1 MTAELHAV
9 AWPMAAAY
17 NRSHGDLMTRLSLLK
32 QVPLFADLTDGE
44 LAALAKDFARLHFQ
58 QGEPIFY
65 QGDPG
70 HTLYLVET
78 GQVRIYVQSEDGQEL
93 SVTVCGPGDM
103 FGEMAVIDGLPRS
116 ASAIAMEA
124 TAVLSLSRERFR
136 EQLRRSPQF
145 ALNFMKA
152 LSVRIR
158 TSTRTMD
165 TLTTLNVPARLAR
178 KLLELAQKHGAPEP
192 GGVRIQL
199 TLNQSDLA
207 SLLGTTRES
216 INKALGQ
223 FKKQGLISQADGQ
236 IVVVDPEALR
246 RLSQKRS
253 S

>member
-1 MTAELHAV
+1 MGIKLRAV
-9 AWPMAAAY
+9 AAGQAMTY
-17 NRSHGDLMTRLSLLK
+17 NRLEELMTRVGLLK
-32 QVPLFADLTDGE
+32 DVPLFAELSDAE
-44 LAALAKDFARLHFQ
+44 LAALAQDFTHLKFQ

-70 HTLYLVET
+70 HTLYIVEA

-93 SVTVCGPGDM
+93 SVTVCGPGDL

-116 ASAIAMEA
+116 ASAIAMEP
-124 TAVLSLSRERFR
+124 TRVLSLSRERFR

-158 TSTRTMD
+158 SSTRTMD
-165 TLTTLNVPARLAR
+165 TLTTLNVPSRVAR

-192 GGVRIQL
+192 GGVRLGLNL
-199 TLNQSDLA
+199 TQTDLA

-223 FKKQGLISQADGQ
+223 FKKQGWVSQQGGQ
-236 IVVVDPEALR
+236 IVIVDPEALR
-246 RLSQKRS
+246 RLSQKRTN
-253 S
+253 